1 MLAYY
6 LNQNV
11 NFKEPKYEKY
21 NYWNNHILQHLPNN
35 SLFENWYSIKI
46 PLSSQ
51 FQKYFSN
58 PKITDFLQNY
68 KDYYL
73 ISVIYQEPH
82 KNYFDTL
89 PCFSETLHQNEQI
102 NEASKRLL
110 REELFTDSD
119 IKFLNKYKFKKQ
131 NIYTFHQNIN
141 KININNIFQT
151 DKNETKDR
159 SRKVNLILYSDDL
172 EEINT
177 FISKWRS
184 RRHNLGTESERLYM
198 IDLCIFKVN
207 DILNL

>member
-21 NYWNNHILQHLPNN
+21 TYWNNNLLQHLQNTP
-35 SLFENWYSIKI
+35 LFENWHSINI

-58 PKITDFLQNY
+58 PDIISFLQNY

-73 ISVIYQEPH
+73 ISVIYQDPN
-82 KNYFDTL
+82 KKYYDTL
-89 PCFSETLHQNEQI
+89 PCFTETLRKNEPI
-102 NEASKRLL
+102 EFASKRLL
-110 REELFTDSD
+110 KEELFSDSD

-131 NIYTFHQNIN
+131 NIYSYHQNIN
-141 KININNIFQT
+141 NIQIKDIVQDDEDEIIDKTRKI
-151 DKNETKDR
+151 
-159 SRKVNLILYSDDL
+159 NLILYSNNL
-172 EEINT
+172 QQIST
-177 FISKWRS
+177 FISEWRS

-198 IDLCIFKVN
+198 IDLCVFKVN